1 MGKKWATVVDRKDA
15 AGLPR
20 NKKWAEARKI
30 WEERYI
36 VANTWSIRVIH
47 DTKCKSFYSANKIT
61 AAFGLP
67 YVLEGTD
74 YKQMLDV
81 SLVDIMLYMYIYTWH
96 VVRRHGTKYRYYY
109 LRQMSIETS

>member
-1 MGKKWATVVDRKDA
+1 M
-15 AGLPR
+15 
-20 NKKWAEARKI
+20 
-30 WEERYI
+30 
-36 VANTWSIRVIH
+36 
-47 DTKCKSFYSANKIT
+47 
-61 AAFGLP
+61 
-67 YVLEGTD
+67 LEGTD